1 MNQELRE
8 KICNAHYLSYNK
20 DGNSYVP
27 CGNINEL
34 LTVRQQS
41 SGRDLFLRYF
51 SEGKYTDYSY
61 ETFIKKVWFLSGY
74 LLEKGIRK
82 EDRIAVYSH
91 NHSDTAILYFA
102 AWNIGA
108 AVVPLNVSES
118 LERIEFILKNS
129 ASVCCL
135 QGRKMLKLLTRLA
148 GDSILRR

>member
-129 ASVCCL
+129 ASRL
-135 QGRKMLKLLTRLA
+135 LFTRKEYA
-148 GDSILRR
+148 ENVNEVSGDSIV